1 MLLFDHEQSKR
12 GLYAYTWLSMEIPTA
27 SVNESLEA
35 IKKLEVDELSNI
47 LRYQGQPMTGNK
59 ADLVLQCHVLFERQK
74 TPTNAL
80 PVQENV
86 PLFR

>member
-35 IKKLEVDELSNI
+35 IKKLEVDE
-47 LRYQGQPMTGNK
+47 GQPQPRSQGFFK
-59 ADLVLQCHVLFERQK
+59 KEC
-74 TPTNAL
+74 
-80 PVQENV
+80 
-86 PLFR
+86 